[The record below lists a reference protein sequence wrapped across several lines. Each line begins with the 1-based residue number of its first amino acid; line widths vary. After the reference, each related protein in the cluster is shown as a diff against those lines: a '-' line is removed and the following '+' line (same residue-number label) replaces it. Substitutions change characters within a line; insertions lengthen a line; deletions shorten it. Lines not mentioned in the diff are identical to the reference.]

1 MTEPVK
7 KNPRGRP
14 RRYLE
19 ERPAWT
25 IRLDAPLADQIKEM
39 AKEYERSLAEICEGH
54 IRMSFQLEE
63 ERLHLNEEIG
73 RLQNLVTRGTAAQ
86 KIASDK
92 LKGADNQARELQR
105 TISQLLEQNG
115 DLIKQNEALIK
126 LMSNPHREGSNT

>member
-39 AKEYERSLAEICEGH
+39 AKEYERSLAEICEGR